1 MNRASCTFLAIS
13 LLVATTAFA
22 QTPPGPPPRVDIAA
36 LLNLDATRAEQV
48 RAIMRSTH
56 QKMEVVRAQRE
67 AIHRETETQ
76 LAAVLTPEEIEKM
89 RAAMPKPPHRGP
101 PPQR

>member
-1 MNRASCTFLAIS
+1 MLPACRALIAASFLLSAD
-13 LLVATTAFA
+13 AMA
-22 QTPPGPPPRVDIAA
+22 QTPPGPQRVDVVA

-56 QKMEVVRAQRE
+56 QKMEVVRAQME
-67 AIHRETETQ
+67 AIRKETDTQ
-76 LAAVLTPEEIEKM
+76 LAAVLTPEELEKM

-101 PPQR
+101 PPPR